1 MADIIESINSSEL
14 EPKDKMDKKCA
25 PGIKFDAGS
34 CIDLAVLIEM
44 VNAYNKTNPNTA
56 IKMHPNME
64 TLNPRKYK
72 KYLVKNIQKRLDNKC
87 TTQSCWADQ
96 GFVRSMEKMAK
107 EKLKNYTFR
116 PDGPDGQFE
125 WLNTIN
131 INKVMAQYEQQY
143 PDFLFLG
150 AVPMDFDD
158 IPSLGIA
165 DLNFSKLMDEG
176 KTKLGVIFNLD
187 ESWKSGSHWTAG
199 FFSIDINK
207 SASECFYYDSY
218 SSNAPP
224 RVRRL
229 MRRFV
234 KFCQSIGVKDIR
246 ADYNHIRAQYGGADC
261 GNFSIRF
268 ITRML
273 SGDSFEDICNDK
285 PTRDN
290 KHPDKEVNLCRNVY
304 FRNVNINNGEKQE
317 GCE

>member
-1 MADIIESINSSEL
+1 MSNIIESINSSEL

-72 KYLVKNIQKRLDNKC
+72 KYLVKNIQKRLGDKC

-107 EKLKNYTFR
+107 EKLKNLTFR
-116 PDGPDGQFE
+116 PEGPDGQFE

-176 KTKLGVIFNLD
+176 KTKLGIIFNLD
-187 ESWKSGSHWTAG
+187 ESWKSGSHWVSG
-199 FFSIDINK
+199 WYNLDKNK
-207 SASECFYYDSY
+207 SELFYFDSY
-218 SSNAPP
+218 SGQPPP
-224 RVRRL
+224 RVRKL
-229 MRRFV
+229 MRRIA
-234 KFCQSIGVKDIR
+234 KFCQSIGIKDIR
-246 ADYNHIRAQYGGADC
+246 ADYNKIRAQYGSNAC
-261 GNFSIRF
+261 GLYSLNVIV
-268 ITRML
+268 RML
-273 SGDSFEDICNDK
+273 SGDSFDDICKDK
-285 PTRDN
+285 T
-290 KHPDKEVNLCRNVY
+290 PDKNVNSCRNLY
-304 FRNVNINNGEKQE
+304 FRNNNNGEIHE
-317 GCE
+317 ICE

>member
-1 MADIIESINSSEL
+1 MPDIIESINSSEL

-34 CIDLAVLIEM
+34 CIDLAILIEM

-56 IKMHPNME
+56 ITMHPNME

-72 KYLVKNIQKRLDNKC
+72 KYLIKNIQKRLGDKC

-158 IPSLGIA
+158 IPSIGIA
-165 DLNFSKLMDEG
+165 DLNFSKLMNEG
-176 KTKLGVIFNLD
+176 KTKLGIVFNLD
-187 ESWKSGSHWTAG
+187 ESWKSGSHWTSM
-199 FFSIDINK
+199 F
-207 SASECFYYDSY
+207 ASLKKGSVLYYDSY
-218 SSNAPP
+218 GGASLPP
-224 RVRRL
+224 VRVRKL
-229 MRRFV
+229 MRRIV

-246 ADYNHIRAQYGGADC
+246 ADYNRVHNQRGNSEC
-261 GNFSIRF
+261 GVFSLRYL
-268 ITRML
+268 TRML

-285 PTRDN
+285 PSINN
-290 KHPDKEVNLCRNVY
+290 KHPDKEVNLCRNIY
-304 FRNVNINNGEKQE
+304 FRNVSINNGEKQE